1 MMESSERAA
10 ARAGARNLSL
20 GILLM
25 VVVGGVGSF
34 LISRARWWLP
44 AAASAQALEID
55 RLIYTTLAVTGIA
68 FVLVHV
74 VLALFVW
81 QGGRAERAAYFP
93 EHRTLELSYTLA
105 PAAILITLVSMG
117 AVVWA
122 RVHQPAPANALVV
135 EVRAEQFGWIYR
147 YPGADG
153 AFGRFDAALI
163 NTRTNPLGLDPADPA
178 GADDIIARGGDLH
191 LVVDRPVHVR
201 LRAKD
206 VLHSFFIPAF
216 RVKQDAVPGMTISVV
231 FTPTKAGHYEIACA
245 ELCGVGHYIMRGKIT
260 VESQQA
266 FDTWL
271 ASQTPAAP

>member
-1 MMESSERAA
+1 MTDSTDRAA
-10 ARAGARNLSL
+10 TRAGARNLSL

-34 LISRARWWLP
+34 LLSRSRWWLP
-44 AAASAQALEID
+44 PGASAQAVEID
-55 RLIYTTLAVTGIA
+55 RLFYTTLAVTGIA

-81 QGGRAERAAYFP
+81 QGGRVERAAHFP

-105 PAAILITLVSMG
+105 PAAILITLISMG

-135 EVRAEQFGWIYR
+135 EVRAEQFGWLFR

-153 AFGRFDAALI
+153 TFARVDPALI
-163 NTRTNPLGLDPADPA
+163 NSRTNPLGLDPTDAA
-178 GADDIIARGGDLH
+178 GRDDIVTRELH
-191 LVVDRPVHVR
+191 LVTNRPVHVR

-206 VLHSFFIPAF
+206 VLHSFFVPAF
-216 RVKQDAVPGMTISVV
+216 RVKQDAVPGMTVDVV
-231 FTPTKAGHYEIACA
+231 FTPTKNGTYEIACA

-260 VESQQA
+260 VGPRQA

-271 ASQTPAAP
+271 ASQAPAAR

>member
-1 MMESSERAA
+1 MTDSADRAA
-10 ARAGARNLSL
+10 ARASGRNLSL

-34 LISRARWWLP
+34 LISRGRWWLP
-44 AAASAQALEID
+44 PGASAQAVEID
-55 RLIYTTLAVTGIA
+55 RLFYTTLAVTGIA

-81 QGGRAERAAYFP
+81 QGGRTERAAYFP
-93 EHRTLELSYTLA
+93 EHRTLELTYTLA
-105 PAAILITLVSMG
+105 PAAILITLISMG

-122 RVHQPAPANALVV
+122 RVHQPAPANALLV
-135 EVRAEQFGWIYR
+135 EVRAEQFGWLFR

-153 AFGRFDAALI
+153 TFARVDPTLI
-163 NTRTNPLGLDPADPA
+163 NARTNPLGLDPADVA
-178 GADDIIARGGDLH
+178 GRDDIVTRELH
-191 LVVDRPVHVR
+191 LVGNRPVHVR

-206 VLHSFFIPAF
+206 VIHSFFVPAF
-216 RVKQDAVPGMTISVV
+216 RVKQDAVPGMTVDVV
-231 FTPTKAGHYEIACA
+231 FTPTKDGTYEIACA

-260 VESQQA
+260 VEPQQV

-271 ASQTPAAP
+271 ASQAPAAP